1 MPYTPNQSKS
11 WQKYRVKAYDRLEV
25 EVPKG
30 ERERYKLHAER
41 VGKPLRRLIM
51 DLIEDDIKRVDAERG
66 EDLAQKSLK
75 VAESR

>member
-1 MPYTPNQSKS
+1 MAYTSKQSEA
-11 WQKYRVKAYDRLEV
+11 WQKYRAKAFDRLAIDI
-25 EVPKG
+25 PKG
-30 ERERYKLHAER
+30 AKERYKLHAER